1 VEVKNLEGTA
11 FGGICRATV
20 RIEKVP
26 GGAEVAGSVR
36 LEGGKL
42 EALASAARGT
52 TSGPRGGASGEIAFS
67 GKGTSPR
74 SAIAALTG
82 AGSLRLEEAALAGI
96 WPGAVNAALDAALKA
111 GPENLAATLRQS
123 LVAGLSA
130 HPAQLP
136 RTLGLEIS
144 DGQLR
149 IKPFAIETPEGRAA
163 GDASLDL
170 MSLTLESG
178 WRLEQNPAA
187 GPTPDKPALP
197 PVVVSYRGPVS
208 SASTLEPQVATEPL
222 EREIAV
228 RKMERDVEELERL
241 RRLDEARRREEAERL
256 RQQFVPLPPVPLPVP
271 PAATPQARPA
281 APG

>member
-1 VEVKNLEGTA
+1 
-11 FGGICRATV
+11 
-20 RIEKVP
+20 
-26 GGAEVAGSVR
+26 VR

-42 EALASAARGT
+42 GAFLSAARGGT
-52 TSGPRGGASGEIAFS
+52 PGTSGNASGEIAFS

-82 AGSLRLEEAALAGI
+82 AGSLRLEEALLAGI

-111 GPENLAATLRQS
+111 APETLAATLKQS
-123 LVAGLSA
+123 LIAGLSA
-130 HPAQLP
+130 HPAPLP
-136 RTLGLEIS
+136 RRLALEIG

-208 SASTLEPQVATEPL
+208 SVSTLEPQIVTEPL

-241 RRLDEARRREEAERL
+241 RSLDEARRREEAERL
-256 RQQFVPLPPVPLPVP
+256 RQQFEPLPPAVPVPVP
-271 PAATPQARPA
+271 PAATPPARPA